1 MIVTSQRPAFRKNLV
16 LTLSVVAAM
25 SHAVQAQSLGTFE
38 QRAQYALQML
48 PVKASTIHNRHIEF
62 QLWFAE
68 SLYLRGFD
76 AEANALVLEDL
87 QKLHN
92 AAHPDDD
99 CFNLIAA
106 VDLMERWSSHLH
118 KAPADAATKLAYR
131 SALTGFIHWDTAHTS
146 NQLLMASAAR
156 FLASEAFPDATFA
169 SDFNKDDP
177 TGRAYLLCIM
187 NQIATHNLQEYDSD
201 VYTASYFITLRLL
214 ADFAH
219 DPEVRKR
226 ASMTYDWLLANAA
239 STWLNSTWAAS
250 SFRRYFDIA
259 PQNEMENG
267 SWALW
272 PYLGGPVPAKDSNI
286 EHMLGAIQ
294 AIVSCQCVHGLQ
306 KEDGTAYRPRQ
317 EILDLASWK
326 GTSYEFKARTVTPS
340 RPAFQFM
347 QSSYITHSF
356 ALFGETDF
364 ETSAM
369 LKQGTKGSGAAI
381 MSGVVWT
388 PSAANASFPSVFYAA
403 APRWQLN
410 LNFADPAVCPSGS
423 GNEFSA
429 HLWLRPL
436 RAVLPG
442 GQCTAC
448 RLQLQPGRRG

>member
-156 FLASEAFPDATFA
+156 FLASGCHVCERLQQGRPD
-169 SDFNKDDP
+169 
-177 TGRAYLLCIM
+177 RA
-187 NQIATHNLQEYDSD
+187 
-201 VYTASYFITLRLL
+201 
-214 ADFAH
+214 
-219 DPEVRKR
+219 
-226 ASMTYDWLLANAA
+226 
-239 STWLNSTWAAS
+239 
-250 SFRRYFDIA
+250 
-259 PQNEMENG
+259 
-267 SWALW
+267 
-272 PYLGGPVPAKDSNI
+272 
-286 EHMLGAIQ
+286 
-294 AIVSCQCVHGLQ
+294 GL
-306 KEDGTAYRPRQ
+306 
-317 EILDLASWK
+317 
-326 GTSYEFKARTVTPS
+326 
-340 RPAFQFM
+340 
-347 QSSYITHSF
+347 
-356 ALFGETDF
+356 
-364 ETSAM
+364 SAM
-369 LKQGTKGSGAAI
+369 HHESNRNAQPA
-381 MSGVVWT
+381 GV
-388 PSAANASFPSVFYAA
+388 
-403 APRWQLN
+403 
-410 LNFADPAVCPSGS
+410 
-423 GNEFSA
+423 
-429 HLWLRPL
+429 
-436 RAVLPG
+436 
-442 GQCTAC
+442 
-448 RLQLQPGRRG
+448 